1 MRVFTVCFLLLLV
14 LVSATSAANN
24 TITLARGEELVL
36 PLPIGLTNHTTYWLF
51 SDYGMDHY
59 YDLPILLYQNNSAVI
74 ILEKNQTKLM
84 AIGDYTVAIQTVGKN
99 EVKEVGYKQKDNII
113 SPVKDEFLVSPFKD
127 IQDIDING
135 LSPSVVLTKLKML
148 INQSI
153 DDKLTFMA
161 LTVEEP
167 VTIIKGLN
175 QLDNETAE
183 IYGTSNL
190 NIGTYITIYW
200 DIDRLVSAEDYRKN
214 TFHAVIVEGNNNTHI
229 WSTKMHLNDSIQ
241 QLPVGKHW
249 IDVVVNER
257 TSRIGFDVLEIYK
270 NQTPPPMAKIKYL
283 GDGNIAPPDPII
295 IEKPV
300 PVEVRVIETVIQPT
314 PNYPKNAMGKEY
326 NPYLV
331 PDMTGIMYLGII
343 LGIISV
349 ITGGIIWN
357 LK

>member
-1 MRVFTVCFLLLLV
+1 MRVLAVCLLLLLV
-14 LVSATSAANN
+14 SVASASNN
-24 TITLARGEELVL
+24 SVILARGEELVL
-36 PLPIGLTNHTTYWLF
+36 PLPIGLNNHTTYWLF

-59 YDLPILLYQNNSAVI
+59 YDLPILLYQNNSGVI
-74 ILEKNQTKLM
+74 ILEKNQTKGM
-84 AIGDYTVAIQTVGKN
+84 SIGEYTVGIQTVGKN
-99 EVKEVGYKQKDNII
+99 EVKEVSYREKNNII

-127 IQDIDING
+127 VSDIDING
-135 LSPSVVLTKLKML
+135 LSPSVVLIKLKVL

-153 DDKLTFMA
+153 DDKLTFMN

-167 VTIIKGLN
+167 ITIIKGLN

-200 DIDRLVSAEDYRKN
+200 DSDRLISAEDYRKN
-214 TFHAVIVEGNNNTHI
+214 TFHAVIVEGKNNTHI
-229 WSTKMHLNDSIQ
+229 WSTKMRLNDSIQ

-249 IDVVVNER
+249 VDVIVNDR
-257 TSRIGFDVLEIYK
+257 TTRVGFDVLELYK

-283 GDGNIAPPDPII
+283 SDGSVSPPEPVI
-295 IEKPV
+295 IEKRV
-300 PVEVRVIETVIQPT
+300 PYEVKVIETVTIVQPT
-314 PNYPKNAMGKEY
+314 PNYPKNALGKEY
-326 NPYLV
+326 NPYLL

-357 LK
+357 YK